1 MLQWSKKG
9 VREDFQF
16 PNVKNQF
23 EVKPAQSY
31 GFDCIIEKEII
42 GKHGENTNL
51 GGGECNDLTQKD
63 ESVDGLLN
71 VSHDYLELCNGL
83 YL

>member
-1 MLQWSKKG
+1 VLQWSKKG

-31 GFDCIIEKEII
+31 GFDCI
-42 GKHGENTNL
+42 G
-51 GGGECNDLTQKD
+51 
-63 ESVDGLLN
+63 SLLN
-71 VSHDYLELCNGL
+71 VKFREIPKLADIME
-83 YL
+83 